1 MIFHPMSR
9 RAKILD
15 YTALVNLRDSLKVFS
30 VNIGAHLDDVERE
43 LNDILQMMRD
53 KIEILRQEMEHAR
66 ERLERAEAARYR
78 CEASQRYDEEN
89 HCYRPSCDLERA
101 AERMAKAK
109 YEEAKRR
116 YETAERIYKD
126 VDYEVSQYLKPFGA
140 FLKGGAA
147 DYLRIE
153 GSRLEEADDKMMA
166 ILDIVEQIL
175 GSKMSPEGSDTSP
188 TAVNSKL
195 TEEAEEKKNKFIDAT
210 RDVSIKIEEQEKDDV
225 YSVDIKDEEKRQDA
239 INEFNRNKCPY
250 CGRPLKIC
258 ICGRGQRERER

>member
-1 MIFHPMSR
+1 MSK

-30 VNIGAHLDDVERE
+30 ENIKQPLDDVKRE

-53 KIEILRQEMEHAR
+53 KLEVLRQEMEHAR
-66 ERLERAEAARYR
+66 ERLERAEDARYR

-89 HCYRPSCDLERA
+89 HCYCPSCDLERA

-109 YEEAKRR
+109 YEEARRR
-116 YETAERIYKD
+116 YEAAERIYKD
-126 VDYEVSQYLKPFGA
+126 VDYEVSQYLKPFGTI
-140 FLKGGAA
+140 LKGGAD

-153 GSRLEEADDKMMA
+153 GSRLNEADDKMMA

-188 TAVNSKL
+188 SAVSSKL
-195 TEEAEEKKNKFIDAT
+195 TKEAEEKRDKFIDAT
-210 RDVSIKIEEQEKDDV
+210 KEVSVKIEEQKKEDV
-225 YSVDIKDEEKRQDA
+225 YSVDVKDEEKRQDA
-239 INEFNRNKCPY
+239 INEFNRNKCWY